1 MWTIREDGV
10 VPGDDPLLLLLAVH
24 DHDGILVVAFRSCL
38 LETIVVLEKHCIANL
53 EFPGL

>member
-24 DHDGILVVAFRSCL
+24 DHDGILVQVAGRSCL
-38 LETIVVLEKHCIANL
+38 L
-53 EFPGL
+53 

>member
-24 DHDGILVVAFRSCL
+24 DHDGILDGSFLPYVEAVWVCGVQVS
-38 LETIVVLEKHCIANL
+38 
-53 EFPGL
+53 GLVH